1 MVSRGVRNCNPGN
14 IRLTNGLT
22 FVGQVS
28 KSSDKSFKQF
38 VSMTYG
44 VRALMKLLETYYL
57 KYHLTTVSA
66 IISRYA
72 PSVENRTDDYI
83 NFVCRY
89 MHTKPSTGLRLYIKL
104 DLFPLVETICPDLFP
119 LVEAICKYESGYV
132 PTESMLIDA
141 FLKL

>member
-1 MVSRGVRNCNPGN
+1 MVSRGIRNCNPGN

-28 KSSDKSFKQF
+28 KSSDESFKQF
-38 VSMTYG
+38 VSLTYG
-44 VRALMKLLETYYL
+44 VRALMKVLLTYFF
-57 KYHLTTVSA
+57 KYHLNTVST

-72 PSVENRTDDYI
+72 PSIENRTADYI

-89 MHTKPSTGLRLYIKL
+89 MHTEAGTALRLNIKA
-104 DLFPLVETICPDLFP
+104 DLFPLV
-119 LVEAICKYESGYV
+119 VAICKYESGYV

>member
-1 MVSRGVRNCNPGN
+1 MSNLKILLMESRGIRNCNPAN
-14 IRLTNGLT
+14 IRLTHGLA

-44 VRALMKLLETYYL
+44 VRALMKLLQTYYF
-57 KYHLTTVSA
+57 KYHLNTVSM

-72 PSVENRTDDYI
+72 PSTENHTDDYI
-83 NFVCRY
+83 NFVSRY
-89 MHTKPSTGLRLYIKL
+89 MHTEPGTVLRLDIKA
-104 DLFPLVETICPDLFP
+104 DLFP
-119 LVEAICKYESGYV
+119 LVEAICKYESNYV
-132 PTESMLIDA
+132 PTESMLIEA